1 MTSQGLIQVVNVLQT
16 KAENFYN
23 KMMTEKLIFNK
34 KQKLFRVIKSKP
46 VEIQKHK

>member
-23 KMMTEKLIFNK
+23 KMTEKLIFNK
-34 KQKLFRVIKSKP
+34 KLKHFRVIKSKP